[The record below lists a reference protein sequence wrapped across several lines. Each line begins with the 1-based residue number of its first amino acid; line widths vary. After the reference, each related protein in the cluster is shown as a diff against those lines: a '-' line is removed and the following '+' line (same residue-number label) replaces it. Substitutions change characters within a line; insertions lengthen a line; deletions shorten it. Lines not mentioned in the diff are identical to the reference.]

1 MWTDESFDEIQ
12 KGDTVYYE
20 TPQGQTHSGRAMLR
34 GPAGW
39 VLKTANGLPKVVNDG
54 YNYLGHTPT
63 KNRQPDHLGAFL
75 YD

>member
-1 MWTDESFDEIQ
+1 MWTHESFDEIQ

-20 TPQGQTHSGRAMLR
+20 TPQGQTHSGWAMLR

-39 VLKTANGLPKVVNDG
+39 VLKTDNGLPKVVNDG
-54 YNYLGHTPT
+54 YNYLGHTPA